1 MNYTSDFFLYKGD
14 EGDFKYLK
22 SKEDM
27 NTPKDE
33 MITEA
38 IHCMIEQRKHEIWEV
53 LYPLSIKYG
62 FTLDSDYASIKLE
75 PPCKD
80 FPEEKCGCKIPLDS
94 VYSAFVKGDFLYVMC
109 RGKVYFILDLESGLW
124 RLYLPM
130 HRPPRLKVLWWR
142 IQETTR
148 DLVWLVRHWKD

>member
-38 IHCMIEQRKHEIWEV
+38 IHCMVEQRKHEIW
-53 LYPLSIKYG
+53 
-62 FTLDSDYASIKLE
+62 
-75 PPCKD
+75 
-80 FPEEKCGCKIPLDS
+80 
-94 VYSAFVKGDFLYVMC
+94 
-109 RGKVYFILDLESGLW
+109 
-124 RLYLPM
+124 
-130 HRPPRLKVLWWR
+130 
-142 IQETTR
+142 
-148 DLVWLVRHWKD
+148 